1 MPFKV
6 DVSNT
11 GFVSI
16 VQIGVA
22 LSSRQVHI
30 FRCLDKD
37 ITETF
42 SVKLEEEISC
52 INCSEGLL
60 AVGLWNM
67 TVITYSIP
75 SFKEVERIS
84 LGEDVMARRYVY
96 PFTHIMQSRVYG
108 SSSPTQGDHDFY
120 LDLYLYLQYTRI
132 RL

>member
-1 MPFKV
+1 MFSLIVTELALPFKV
-6 DVSNT
+6 DVSNI
-11 GFVSI
+11 GFGSI

-30 FRCLDKD
+30 FRCSDKD
-37 ITETF
+37 ITATF

-84 LGEDVMARRYVY
+84 LGEDVMARRYVWY
-96 PFTHIMQSRVYG
+96 PFTRLMLSSAYG
-108 SSSPTQGDHDFY
+108 SSSPTQ
-120 LDLYLYLQYTRI
+120 
-132 RL
+132 